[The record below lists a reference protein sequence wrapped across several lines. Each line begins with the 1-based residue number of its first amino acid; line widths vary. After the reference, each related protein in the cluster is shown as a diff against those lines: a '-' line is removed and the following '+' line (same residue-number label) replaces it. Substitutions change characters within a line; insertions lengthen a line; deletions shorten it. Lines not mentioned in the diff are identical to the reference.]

1 MASGVIV
8 NSTSSADGQSLVE
21 RVREDQLWYD
31 IRRKAKVHPAL
42 QEELNRVIMFYKL
55 LDSKNG
61 NR

>member
-1 MASGVIV
+1 MASSVTV
-8 NSTSSADGQSLVE
+8 NGTTSADGKTLID
-21 RVREDQLWYD
+21 RIRADQLWHN
-31 IRRKAKVHPAL
+31 IRRKAEVHPAL